1 MDSETWAW
9 RVGARY
15 RTYDDRYYYR
25 QGERQFEFDEKS
37 LNVYA
42 GLGKKFGRK
51 EEWSWFLTLRRTDT
65 SYSDVHNTIPGYVD
79 DLTMWEGVNMTAELQ
94 FTLDK
99 RDPYLPYPKG
109 LVWETTLEKA
119 FEGLGGEFDYL
130 KYWTQLRY
138 YLPLNRFV
146 DGIFDVDNLWTE
158 DSPILLAARL
168 RIGSSTVDELPAFAR
183 YSLGGMN
190 SLRGYDSRSFE
201 GSNVILGNFELR
213 VPVHKNFT
221 LVGFYD
227 IGNADSKMDW
237 GDLHDDY
244 GLGIRVKT
252 PFGNLRLD
260 YAYGD
265 DENKTYFG
273 FGEIF

>member
-1 MDSETWAW
+1 MWDT
-9 RVGARY
+9 
-15 RTYDDRYYYR
+15 T
-25 QGERQFEFDEKS
+25 FEQAAK
-37 LNVYA
+37 V
-42 GLGKKFGRK
+42 
-51 EEWSWFLTLRRTDT
+51 
-65 SYSDVHNTIPGYVD
+65 
-79 DLTMWEGVNMTAELQ
+79 
-94 FTLDK
+94 
-99 RDPYLPYPKG
+99 
-109 LVWETTLEKA
+109 
-119 FEGLGGEFDYL
+119 LGGEFDYL

-213 VPVHKNFT
+213 VLVHKNFT

-227 IGNADSKMDW
+227 IGNADDTMDW

-244 GLGIRVKT
+244 G
-252 PFGNLRLD
+252 FGC
-260 YAYGD
+260 
-265 DENKTYFG
+265 
-273 FGEIF
+273 